1 VTRASA
7 GRTMLPFV
15 VVALAACA
23 TATTSS
29 DGDRSA
35 DFSRFKTYAWKEVR
49 AKQDP
54 AVEAEIVSAVD
65 SVLVSRGLRKVSSS
79 PDLWVVEHTRLSSQ
93 AQVSTYDSG
102 WGYSAAPGWGGA
114 ATTGT
119 VSQVSVGD
127 LLVDLVDA
135 ANQKLVWRGSARQAV
150 DPAASAERRERMIAD
165 AVAKMFAGYPPK
177 P

>member
-1 VTRASA
+1 MTRARA
-7 GRTMLPFV
+7 GWTILPFV
-15 VVALAACA
+15 VAALAACA
-23 TATTSS
+23 PATTSS
-29 DGDRSA
+29 DGDRSV

-54 AVEAEIVSAVD
+54 AVEAEHVR
-65 SVLVSRGLRKVSSS
+65 RGLGPRVPRASKVSSS
-79 PDLWVVEHTRLSSQ
+79 PDLWVVEHTRLSSE

-102 WGYSAAPGWGGA
+102 WGYSAAPGWGSS

-119 VSQVSVGD
+119 VAPVSVGD

-135 ANQKLVWRGSARQAV
+135 ANQKLVWRGAARQSV
-150 DPAASAERRERMIAD
+150 DPAASAEQRERKISD

>member
-1 VTRASA
+1 MTRARA
-7 GRTMLPFV
+7 GWTILPFV

-23 TATTSS
+23 PATTSS
-29 DGDRSA
+29 DGDRSV

-54 AVEAEIVSAVD
+54 AVEAEIMSAVD
-65 SVLVSRGLRKVSSS
+65 SALVSRGLRKVSSS
-79 PDLWVVEHTRLSSQ
+79 PDLWVVEHTRLSTE

-102 WGYSAAPGWGGA
+102 WGYSAAPGWGSS

-119 VSQVSVGD
+119 VAPVSVGD

-135 ANQKLVWRGSARQAV
+135 ASSEARLARRGPAV
-150 DPAASAERRERMIAD
+150 RRSRRERRGARTKD
-165 AVAKMFAGYPPK
+165 LRRRREDVRRLPA
-177 P
+177 

>member
-1 VTRASA
+1 MRPSVRWAVLLLCVGT
-7 GRTMLPFV
+7 
-15 VVALAACA
+15 LAACA
-23 TATTSS
+23 ASTTSAA
-29 DGDRSA
+29 GDRSV

-49 AKQDP
+49 ARQDP
-54 AVEAEIVSAVD
+54 AVEAETESAVD
-65 SVLVSRGLRKVSSS
+65 SALASKGLRKVAAG

-102 WGYSAAPGWGGA
+102 WGYSAGEGWGGS

-119 VSQVSVGD
+119 VSPVSVGD
-127 LLVDLVDA
+127 LLVDLVDT
-135 ANQKLVWRGSARQAV
+135 ANQKLIWRGSASQAV
-150 DPAASAERRERMIAD
+150 DPAASRERRDRMISQ